1 MGFGPLRQDFEDLE
15 PGSYP
20 SGWERDG
27 SQEQQVVD
35 TTSSSGSHSL
45 ELVGTHGG
53 CWQAIANAPLGEHP
67 GSDPVRISG
76 AVKPAV
82 EGQVGCHDGFA
93 PYGNVLFRTA
103 VGSWSDGET
112 RHLLKLRDEGV
123 RGSGLD
129 LGSFTRGDWLTY
141 DIRYEYRPDDEAV
154 AVRYTIDGE
163 DRGETTVDAMDSESD
178 LSHLAFRSGDFTAYW
193 DEVVVERASG
203 PATTRQPT
211 TRPPTETHRPTT
223 RRPTT
228 TRPRTPTRIDTP
240 TPAPYDLANAS
251 ERTEVTPLDQT
262 LFVLRGIPGADGKP
276 AVTTPEYRLVDADAA
291 RDAFVTYVAGRS
303 PTGFDWEAELSYA
316 HTMRGKH
323 GASELWNRAA
333 TIGWDALAAY
343 AMAQV
348 NPAAAIGPIIETLQD
363 SVAWTVQEIT
373 DPYMEAMTKQS
384 QWTHTHREIEA
395 DVERADS
402 LVELTDFMVEF
413 VQTAKSIKDLAGTW
427 DDALAAARTAYSASG
442 SFSTSLAAGGAAVS
456 SAVYYAAVGELV
468 SRGVDTVTTG
478 MEQNAKLS
486 AIGHA
491 YSTTRIPVIERIVE
505 LQEQRRNNTL
515 SPCGAWE
522 LAYLTMN
529 HHYMG
534 AFANHGMYKHAH
546 AIEQS
551 TLGGVWDALVNLDEV
566 ASVLEDRA
574 SSYQWGGAA
583 AHRNY
588 GDLMERA
595 ADLTAGSINRDVD
608 GAPTPLGGAT

>member
-1 MGFGPLRQDFEDLE
+1 MGFGPLRRDFETIDT
-15 PGSYP
+15 GSYP

-27 SQEQQVVD
+27 SQEQRVVD
-35 TTSSSGSHSL
+35 TTSFSGSHSL
-45 ELVGTHGG
+45 ELVGSHGG
-53 CWQAIANAPLGEHP
+53 CWQAIANAPLGDHP
-67 GSDPVRISG
+67 GSDPVRFTG

-82 EGQVGCHDGFA
+82 EGQIGCHDGFA
-93 PYGNVLFRTA
+93 PYGNVLLRTA

-112 RHLLKLRDEGV
+112 RHLLRLRDDVVHGA
-123 RGSGLD
+123 GLD
-129 LGSFTRGDWLTY
+129 LGSYTRGEWLSY
-141 DIRYEYRPDDEAV
+141 EVRYEYRPDDETV
-154 AVRYTIDGE
+154 ALRYIVDGE
-163 DRGETTVDAMDSESD
+163 RRGETTVDAIDAETD

-193 DEVVVERASG
+193 DDLVVKRATGTPTPQSTTQ
-203 PATTRQPT
+203 PPTATPHPT
-211 TRPPTETHRPTT
+211 TRPPTATPQPTT
-223 RRPTT
+223 RIE
-228 TRPRTPTRIDTP
+228 TPTA
-240 TPAPYDLANAS
+240 APYDLRDARQ
-251 ERTEVTPLDQT
+251 RTEVTPVDRT
-262 LFVLRGIPGADGKP
+262 LYVLRGIPGADGQP

-303 PTGFDWEAELSYA
+303 PTGFDWEDELSYA
-316 HTMRGKH
+316 RTMRGKH

-384 QWTHTHREIEA
+384 RWTHTYREIEA

-413 VQTAKSIKDLAGTW
+413 VQIAKSVKDLAGTW

-442 SFSTSLAAGGAAVS
+442 SFTTSLAAGGAAVS
-456 SAVYYAAVGELV
+456 NAVYYAAIGELV

-491 YSTTRIPVIERIVE
+491 YSTTRIPVIERIID
-505 LQEQRRNNTL
+505 LQRQRRDNNL

-551 TLGGVWDALVNLDEV
+551 TLGGVWDVLVNLDEV

-574 SSYQWGGAA
+574 STYQWGGAA

-595 ADLTAGSINRDVD
+595 GDLTADSINREVD